1 MNGTEN
7 RYEWWGRMKHNCLIL
22 DWEVLEFMNSTIL
35 MVALNVIWGNVF
47 NFFFRWRQ
55 IGHFLTDALKFDEVE
70 SLHEKESDFS
80 SWKPS

>member
-7 RYEWWGRMKHNCLIL
+7 RYEWWGRMKHNYLIL

-47 NFFFRWRQ
+47 NFFFD
-55 IGHFLTDALKFDEVE
+55 GGKLDTS
-70 SLHEKESDFS
+70 SLMR
-80 SWKPS
+80 